1 MLYYVCVAT
10 EIKLYLPFLKQLIP
24 DLVVLG
30 MGMKWKG
37 LIMKYELLTEYL
49 DSLEDDDIVCFLDA
63 YDVLPTKN
71 IVHLENQF
79 IQFSKKNPEVK
90 IIVGYDK
97 IEDNMILELI
107 SQEIFGT
114 IDGDRINSG
123 QYIGYVKN
131 IKEIIKHILSNMTCS
146 NPNDQT
152 ELTKYANQHKKHCHI
167 DKDRLF
173 FNVITCLLQPVTNKN
188 TVCSFVH
195 ANGNGFLEN
204 FLQEHHNIEVNPLQ
218 KAINFIDNVQG
229 FGGKFTLY
237 GLENLLSQKT

>member
-1 MLYYVCVAT
+1 MIHYVCVAT
-10 EIKLYLPFLKQLIP
+10 QNKLYLPFLKKLIP

-37 LIMKYELLTEYL
+37 LMMKYELLNEYL
-49 DSLEDDDIVCFLDA
+49 DSLEDGDIVCFLDA

-71 IVHLENQF
+71 IVYLENQF
-79 IQFSKKNPEVK
+79 IQFSKKNPEIK

-97 IEDNMILELI
+97 IEDNMILEFI

-114 IDGDRINSG
+114 IEGDRINSG

-131 IKEIIKHILSNMTCS
+131 IKEIIKHILFNITC
-146 NPNDQT
+146 PVDLNDQT
-152 ELTKYANQHKKHCHI
+152 ELTKYASHHNKHCHI
-167 DKDRLF
+167 DKDGMF
-173 FNVITCLLQPVTNKN
+173 FSVITCPLQPVKNTN

-195 ANGNGFLEN
+195 ANVNGFLEN
-204 FLQEHHNIEVNPLQ
+204 FLQEHHDIEVNPLQ

-229 FGGKFTLY
+229 LGEKFTLY
-237 GLENLLSQKT
+237 ILENLLSLK